1 MKLQRVQ
8 SSSLLFFAIAS
19 VCNYIHSPWSPSLL
33 QIGTWG
39 CSGIASMAQQRQRR
53 FVSRFGWRR
62 FLAQI
67 IILLVILNMWLMVRA
82 IWHQPFDENS
92 KSSTQFKLPKPIF
105 VVGFPKTGTTSIHAM
120 FSCAGLKSSHYCCCG
135 SNITHTDCK
144 DGRTFSKCI
153 RDNKKAGQPILEGC
167 GDYDVY
173 AQMDAE
179 LGRTIHLPQYSELD
193 LLHAYA
199 PHATFLLN
207 LRPAREWMNSV
218 THWYGLGGRFLTHFN
233 VDINRVNRN
242 QALEDIYNNHT
253 QFIRDFVELHPSH
266 ALVEVDISSPTAG
279 AFLADAFGVPASCWG
294 LHNPNK
300 KRSSQ

>member
-1 MKLQRVQ
+1 MGQRRRSRMISLVGCRRFPARIVI
-8 SSSLLFFAIAS
+8 LLF
-19 VCNYIHSPWSPSLL
+19 
-33 QIGTWG
+33 
-39 CSGIASMAQQRQRR
+39 
-53 FVSRFGWRR
+53 
-62 FLAQI
+62 
-67 IILLVILNMWLMVRA
+67 ILNFGLTVRA
-82 IWHQPFDENS
+82 IWHRPRHENAEFP
-92 KSSTQFKLPKPIF
+92 TQIKLPKPIF

-153 RDNKKAGQPILEGC
+153 RDNKKAGRPILESC

-179 LGRTIHLPQYSELD
+179 LGRSIHLPQYSELD

-199 PHATFLLN
+199 PQATFLLN

-218 THWYGLGGRFLTHFN
+218 THWYGLGGRFLTYFN

-242 QALEDIYNNHT
+242 QALEEIFLNHT
-253 QFIRDFVELHPSH
+253 QYIRDFVELHPSH
-266 ALVEVDISSPTAG
+266 PLVEVDISSPTAG
-279 AFLADAFGVPASCWG
+279 AVLSDAFGVPASCWG

-300 KRSSQ
+300 SRSNR